1 MHQQYP
7 PSVFFFLQLHTKEAG
22 PLCVWQPCS
31 LGPIVEKKLH
41 RLVCSGGAQGEKTSP
56 RRRRRRDEKEL
67 EEEKESCFGGGIGG
81 SESAGGDALPRQA
94 GQHTS
99 GEKAEGGERFMLYC
113 LR

>member
-1 MHQQYP
+1 M
-7 PSVFFFLQLHTKEAG
+7 
-22 PLCVWQPCS
+22 CVWQPCS
-31 LGPIVEKKLH
+31 LGPIVRKKKLH

-67 EEEKESCFGGGIGG
+67 QKEKESCFGGGIGG
-81 SESAGGDALPRQA
+81 SESAAGGGGDAQPRQA

-99 GEKAEGGERFMLYC
+99 GEKAEGGEKFMLYC